1 MSGIYIHVPY
11 CKSKC
16 DYCDYY
22 SVVTSQGRA
31 NFANLVEKELI
42 LRQGY
47 LPDSEIETIYFGGG
61 TPSMLDS
68 AQISDII
75 SVIAK
80 RYPVSGNPEITLEAN
95 PDDISEEF
103 LKNLRSFG
111 VNKLSLGVQSFSD
124 IDLKKLGRR
133 HNATQAIKAVN
144 LAHTL
149 GFDNISIDLMYG
161 LPYSNS
167 RIWEENLIQAFA
179 LPVSHLSAYHLVYEE
194 GTPLILKLAKG
205 LVVPVSEGQS
215 VEQFQL
221 LQELSSM
228 NGFIHYEVSNLGKDG
243 FFSRHNTSYWKQVP
257 YLGLGPSA
265 HSYNGTSRD
274 SNPKSIIEWQKS
286 IKNGAIPTEQEV
298 LTPQDKL
305 NDYLVTSL
313 RTIWGANVDT
323 IAQNFGDDNA
333 KRFLHT
339 TEKYVKLGIIEQR
352 NSIFRILPKHFITS
366 DGIISDFLA
375 V

>member
-16 DYCDYY
+16 DYCDYF

-31 NFANLVEKELI
+31 NFASLVGKELI

-68 AQISDII
+68 AQISNII
-75 SVIAK
+75 SAIAK
-80 RYPVSGNPEITLEAN
+80 RYSVSSNPEITLEAN

-103 LKNLRSFG
+103 LKNLFSFG
-111 VNKLSLGVQSFSD
+111 VNKLSLGVQSFSN

-144 LAHTL
+144 LAHNL
-149 GFDNISIDLMYG
+149 GFVNISVDLMYG

-179 LPVSHLSAYHLVYEE
+179 LPVKHLSAYHLVYEE

-221 LQELSSM
+221 LQALSSM

-286 IKNGAIPTEQEV
+286 IKNGVIPTEQEV
-298 LTPQDKL
+298 LTPKDKL

-323 IAQNFGDDNA
+323 IAQNFGDANA
-333 KRFLHT
+333 KQFLHT
-339 TEKYVKLGIIEQR
+339 AEKYVKLGIVEQR
-352 NSIFRILPKHFITS
+352 NSVFRILPKHFITS